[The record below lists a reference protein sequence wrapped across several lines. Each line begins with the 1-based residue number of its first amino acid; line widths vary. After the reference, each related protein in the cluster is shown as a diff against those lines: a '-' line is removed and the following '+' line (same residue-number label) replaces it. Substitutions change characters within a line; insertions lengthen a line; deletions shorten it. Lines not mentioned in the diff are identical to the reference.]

1 MLEVCEKELSHL
13 TPWEDNPRVNDHAV
27 DSVARSI
34 DTFGFNVPIL
44 CDQNFTIIAGHTRWK
59 AAKKLS
65 LATVPVI
72 VLKMTDVERQAFAL
86 ADNKT
91 AEIADWDF
99 PKLREILNELSSED
113 MNLQDL
119 GFGES
124 ELVALLSDEEEPDWT
139 EFDNRLAAL
148 ENHSFALLPI
158 KVPREA
164 KRPIQEA
171 LRARAVEIGIDE
183 KDKAVLAGRVIR
195 KLLGVY

>member
-1 MLEVCEKELSHL
+1 
-13 TPWEDNPRVNDHAV
+13 
-27 DSVARSI
+27 
-34 DTFGFNVPIL
+34 
-44 CDQNFTIIAGHTRWK
+44 
-59 AAKKLS
+59 
-65 LATVPVI
+65 
-72 VLKMTDVERQAFAL
+72 
-86 ADNKT
+86 
-91 AEIADWDF
+91 
-99 PKLREILNELSSED
+99 
-113 MNLQDL
+113 L

-148 ENHSFALLPI
+148 EKHSFALLPI